1 MKLSIDDE
9 QTWMVKGYQAFTEVN
24 FITNRMMY
32 FIITPDGVPYY
43 LGVNLDKQYVNDVIH
58 HHIIHGEIKQKEY
71 KKWQEV

>member
-32 FIITPDGVPYY
+32 FIITPTGVPNY
-43 LGVNLDKQYVNDVIH
+43 LCVNLDKQIVNDIIH
-58 HHIIHGEIKQKEY
+58 HHIHYNYIKH
-71 KKWQEV
+71 V